1 MELLAIFNLIITLLC
16 LIPIFLYY
24 KIPSLTKFNLKKHII
39 IFISKLLIISMFIY
53 FFINNFKGSDFKL
66 FIITGYINLAVLHII
81 EGFIVQ
87 KLIFKKHG

>member
-1 MELLAIFNLIITLLC
+1 
-16 LIPIFLYY
+16 
-24 KIPSLTKFNLKKHII
+24 
-39 IFISKLLIISMFIY
+39 MFIY